1 MKRFRVEFTD
11 EATSE
16 IAQSYEWGRQE
27 WGTAAALRW
36 YRKLRPQTC
45 DILSHFPLS
54 QPVAPKNDD
63 FSGEIRPMIFGRYR
77 VLFEIDGRV
86 VRVLYVRGSFG
97 EKDRDEMGV
106 DE

>member
-36 YRKLRPQTC
+36 
-45 DILSHFPLS
+45 
-54 QPVAPKNDD
+54 
-63 FSGEIRPMIFGRYR
+63 
-77 VLFEIDGRV
+77 
-86 VRVLYVRGSFG
+86 
-97 EKDRDEMGV
+97 
-106 DE
+106 